1 MASNYSHRRSAA
13 IKVSIVLILFSLI
26 IIVISSQRNQVVI
39 SGNFWQKA
47 TNIAEQALVLHAHQ
61 LSDLGW
67 SSFTSFK
74 NRNWNIPF
82 NHEGQ
87 QLNIVVNI
95 KCSEDLN
102 NVFMVLHCEAEVPLL
117 DEIYTFK
124 QTLNFKEF
132 SSKQSLKFQ
141 PGTISLVKHTDK
153 KGQEFKYSNN
163 NKIDLPSILVEL
175 AKAENNTKAWG
186 EIVSKL
192 IQSKNKNAFNSYLYY
207 LVVLKT
213 IELCNELS
221 LQQSIEMLRTS
232 KLISNLEYMEM
243 DYLKLSSNA
252 LGIELQTFHTS
263 QEVSKFKT
271 QINRILINFAQ
282 NEFSKLD
289 ESLLKNPLY
298 AELINI
304 LSRLSS
310 ENYSNLNFKKL
321 SEITSTS
328 SLKLLSL
335 SKPQSFI
342 KQRLANNIEAN
353 SVFLWRNKI
362 TYLDI
367 EGNLWSLNPTNFIW
381 QSIGKIDVNSNDELK
396 MVKTVDDLLGF
407 ETLVAYNGS
416 SLLVSDDGV
425 NWDSFDLPNHLKDLN
440 NFQFIAAKEA
450 GVIIV
455 NNRKVW
461 LSTDFSDWQRK
472 NDLVFD
478 SKYSSIVIH
487 DDQYIQYGGCSDD
500 QLKSC
505 GKEAA
510 KSENLD
516 RWNKFRTSF
525 SKKRKQAAIYSTGD
539 SIYVHGG
546 SHKIYDSNLYYSAD
560 GRNFKAIYSVNTS
573 DLRQH
578 FLIKLNN
585 KLFILGGI
593 NKKNHSNP
601 FIYTEHSKLMQSL
614 SSCGLQLFLTFQTFQ
629 T

>member
-1 MASNYSHRRSAA
+1 MASTYSHRRSAA

-47 TNIAEQALVLHAHQ
+47 INIAEQALVLHAHQ
-61 LSDLGW
+61 LSELGW
-67 SSFTSFK
+67 SSFPSFK

-82 NHEGQ
+82 NHEEQ
-87 QLNIVVNI
+87 QLNIAVNI
-95 KCSEDLN
+95 KCSEEPN
-102 NVFMVLHCEAEVPLL
+102 NVFLLLNCSAEVPLL

-124 QTLNFKEF
+124 QILNFKEF
-132 SSKQSLKFQ
+132 SSKQNLRFQ
-141 PGTISLVKHTDK
+141 PGAINLIKHTDK
-153 KGQEFKYSNN
+153 KGQEFKYPKN
-163 NKIDLPSILVEL
+163 NKIDLPSIIIEL
-175 AKAENNTKAWG
+175 AKAENNPEAWG
-186 EIVSKL
+186 EIVSEL
-192 IQSKNKNAFNSYLYY
+192 IQSRNQNAFNTYLYY
-207 LVVLKT
+207 LVILKT

-221 LQQSIEMLRTS
+221 LQQSIEVLRAS

-243 DYLKLSSNA
+243 DYLKLGSNA

-263 QEVSKFKT
+263 QEVSKFKA

-289 ESLLKNPLY
+289 SSLLKNPLY
-298 AELINI
+298 AELIYI
-304 LSRLSS
+304 LINLRSK
-310 ENYSNLNFKKL
+310 NYSNLDFKKMTETL
-321 SEITSTS
+321 STPNLELLG
-328 SLKLLSL
+328 LKQ
-335 SKPQSFI
+335 SKSFI
-342 KQRLANNIEAN
+342 KHRLANNSEVR

-367 EGNLWSLNPTNFIW
+367 KGNLWSLNPSNFNW
-381 QSIGKIDVNSNDELK
+381 QSIGKVPVNSDNQLK
-396 MVKTVDDLLGF
+396 MVKTIDDLLGF
-407 ETLVAYNGS
+407 DILVAYNGS
-416 SLLVSDDGV
+416 NLFTSDDGT
-425 NWDSFDLPNHLKDLN
+425 NWNSFALPDHLKDLKSTL
-440 NFQFIAAKEA
+440 FIAAKDG

-461 LSTDFSDWQRK
+461 LSTDFSDWQQK
-472 NDLVFD
+472 NDLVFA

-487 DDQYIQYGGCSDD
+487 DGQYIQYGGCSNE

-505 GKEAA
+505 SKEAA
-510 KSENLD
+510 KSVNLD
-516 RWNKFRTSF
+516 RWKKFKTSF
-525 SKKRKQAAIYSTGD
+525 SKRRKQAAVYSSGD

-546 SHKIYDSNLYYSAD
+546 IQNDYDSNLYYSTD
-560 GRNFKAIYSVNTS
+560 RRNFKSIYSPDTS

-585 KLFILGGI
+585 KLFIIGGI